1 MLDILGYMSR
11 KWPVGPDDGGNGTG
25 KSCNPKDGTHPY
37 CETSSTSTTNEAAAT
52 NTKSGVSAAN
62 AATET
67 AKATATSDDSTNTV
81 PSIGTSQTTTASNA
95 DNATTTSDP
104 SIVSVTASSTT
115 SSTTSTTDNQSS
127 GGGGTSTKTKLA
139 IAIPVAIVGAL
150 IIMGIVFFVL
160 RRRRQQQQHK
170 PQPVPSNPYEEN
182 AKNESNAVSTSQ
194 LMVTV
199 PVSQPNTQREPG
211 FPRFPMLDV
220 PDSREGDVSPAGSAG
235 HMSQNDG
242 HSEVGYGM
250 AVSRDQRPNTTEQ
263 DHRVVSRSASPANAL
278 DAHVQGQQGAGHED
292 AVSVVSENGT
302 REQHYDDMSSV
313 SSFDG
318 DTPRAD
324 DHQHPFR

>member
-1 MLDILGYMSR
+1 MDILGYMRR
-11 KWPVGPDDGGNGTG
+11 KWPLPTDGGGDG
-25 KSCNPKDGTHPY
+25 SGEECNNQHGLRIPN
-37 CETSSTSTTNEAAAT
+37 CQSSSTSTTKKTAET
-52 NTKSGVSAAN
+52 VTKAGPSAAD
-62 AATET
+62 
-67 AKATATSDDSTNTV
+67 TATQTATTTTADDIV
-81 PSIGTSQTTTASNA
+81 PSVGSLQTTTADNGNDATATTSNTSVLSITSSSA
-95 DNATTTSDP
+95 TSTTTS
-104 SIVSVTASSTT
+104 S
-115 SSTTSTTDNQSS
+115 TDNQSS

-160 RRRRQQQQHK
+160 RRRRQQQQQK
-170 PQPVPSNPYEEN
+170 PQPVPSDVYEEN

-199 PVSQPNTQREPG
+199 PVSQPNNQREPG

-263 DHRVVSRSASPANAL
+263 DHRVISRSASPANAL
-278 DAHVQGQQGAGHED
+278 DAHVQGQQGVGNDD
-292 AVSVVSENGT
+292 AVSVVSVENGT